1 MNASPK
7 LRIVACLALLFALGG
22 VCGFATSR
30 QFDPSRPAWTR
41 SPQWAERWLERR
53 MAEDFARLEVTPEQ
67 AERLRPSYAQLL
79 SDFNAIQQESQQ
91 KVAEAFKRHG
101 LETWKQLTPE
111 QRERQRAHQQAR
123 AQRKAAAT
131 NAPTP

>member
-1 MNASPK
+1 MNNASK
-7 LRIVACLALLFALGG
+7 LRIITCLALLFTLGG

-53 MAEDFARLEVTPEQ
+53 IAEDFARLEVTPEQ
-67 AERLRPSYAQLL
+67 EARLRPIYDRLL

-91 KVAEAFKRHG
+91 KVTDAFKRHG
-101 LETWKQLTPE
+101 TDLWKQLTPE
-111 QRERQRAHQQAR
+111 QRERQRAHQQTR
-123 AQRKAAAT
+123 AQRKAATT